1 MLMLG
6 VGGLAPAAN
15 AFARRIYCYQLPMAL
30 AIYNSQLSAMDVS
43 VRSTMKGAAKCDKH
57 CELQNSVNRQGL
69 ERILCFWDIPESMPA
84 SVSMLFRPSSNCL
97 VLGMLLRVIV
107 PHGVHF
113 LLRHTLRYKIHQA
126 LVTISFTS
134 SFASFDLSQQG
145 LFFSTL
151 RLASYMS
158 QALKT

>member
-1 MLMLG
+1 MLILM
-6 VGGLAPAAN
+6 GGGGAQALDAG
-15 AFARRIYCYQLPMAL
+15 AFPTATASSKAFCSRFLSTRYLKCC
-30 AIYNSQLSAMDVS
+30 SQLSAMDVS

-97 VLGMLLRVIV
+97 VLGMPLRVIV

-151 RLASYMS
+151 RLAS
-158 QALKT
+158 